1 MSGADLH
8 TMSGTSPT
16 AEGSLSADGGDE
28 GSGTEPGLDVVD
40 PPRPQGPRS
49 EVDSGPAPRSEGR
62 SGPAPR
68 SDVDSRRL
76 AEVMLAL
83 SGHMDVEEPEGP
95 SAAEIDEVQTH
106 ATLERLARLGMH
118 FGI

>member
-8 TMSGTSPT
+8 TMSGTIPT
-16 AEGSLSADGGDE
+16 AEGSLPADGADE
-28 GSGTEPGLDVVD
+28 GYGSEPGLDVVD
-40 PPRPQGPRS
+40 LPRPQ
-49 EVDSGPAPRSEGR
+49 APRSEGR

-68 SDVDSRRL
+68 SEVDSGPAPCSEVGSGRL

-95 SAAEIDEVQTH
+95 SAAEIDEVRTH
-106 ATLERLARLGMH
+106 ATLERLAMLGMP